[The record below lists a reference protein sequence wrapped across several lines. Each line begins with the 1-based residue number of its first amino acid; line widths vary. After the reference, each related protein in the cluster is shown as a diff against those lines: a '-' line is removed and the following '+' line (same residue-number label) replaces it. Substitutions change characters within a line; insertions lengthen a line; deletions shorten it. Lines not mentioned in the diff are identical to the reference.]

1 MSTRSP
7 ARLASPAKVVL
18 HAILLLVGWAL
29 LAYGWWLVA
38 ARPWDS
44 YGLRLLIVG
53 GLIVFPLLN
62 GFWILHNVT
71 RYRGRNQRHQVR
83 HVESRYEHDWVGRS
97 IAADWNLL
105 ANAREVR
112 IDIDGGVKRYR
123 DGAGGDGPARADGAP
138 EHSAR
143 AVPAAAIQPETAKGA
158 GR

>member
-44 YGLRLLIVG
+44 YGLRILIIG
-53 GLIVFPLLN
+53 SLIVFPLLN

-83 HVESRYEHDWVGRS
+83 HVESRYERDWIGRS

-123 DGAGGDGPARADGAP
+123 HGADGDGPVRADGAP
-138 EHSAR
+138 EHSAPM
-143 AVPAAAIQPETAKGA
+143 VLAATTQPDTASGA